1 MAEGKPAEAKK
12 VEVDLKSVPGSV
24 DMMNYATEA
33 GFEEYLFD
41 WEEFKIMAR
50 ATFKTQFGGKPP
62 TREQFRAIKKQG
74 FMPGHDSP
82 EALIK
87 TMDEAGFD
95 YVCICDVK
103 MWSYYFH
110 HQLIMDYGIEVINKL
125 VKGGKGR
132 LIGGASYNP
141 FRIDQSLRDIEKGVK
156 EYGFKYV
163 YMHPITFGLTFS
175 DAKLYPLYAKC
186 SELGIPVGMQ
196 VGHSAEP
203 LPSWV
208 GHPMEVDKVAIDF
221 PNLKINMSHTGYP
234 WVDEWCSVIFRQPN
248 VYGDI
253 SAYNPS
259 NLTQDIVS
267 FFNSSRGRE
276 KVMFGSNSYGLKL
289 TKAQFLDL
297 PIKDETKK
305 RVLGQNAKEF
315 LGLK

>member
-1 MAEGKPAEAKK
+1 MADDKKKAEETSKDMLEYRA
-12 VEVDLKSVPGSV
+12 V
-24 DMMNYATEA
+24 DMMNYPTEA

-50 ATFKTQFGGKPP
+50 ATFKTQFGGVPP
-62 TREQFRAIKKQG
+62 TREQFKKIKEQG
-74 FMPGHDSP
+74 FMPGHNSP
-82 EALIK
+82 EALVK
-87 TMDEAGFD
+87 TMDETGFD
-95 YVCICDVK
+95 YVVLTDVK

-110 HQLIMDYGIEVINKL
+110 HQIIMEYPHEDIYKI
-125 VKGGKGR
+125 VKKGKGR
-132 LIGGASYNP
+132 IIGGASYNP
-141 FRIDQSLRDIEKGVK
+141 FRIDKSIEEINKAVK

-163 YMHPITFGLTFS
+163 YFHPITFGVAPS
-175 DAKLYPLYAKC
+175 DAKCYPLYAKC
-186 SELGIPVGMQ
+186 SELGVPVGMQ

-234 WVDEWCSVIFRQPN
+234 WVDEWCSMIFRHPN

-253 SAYNPS
+253 SAYNPR
-259 NLTQDIVS
+259 NLTAETVK
-267 FFNSSRGRE
+267 FMNSSRGRE

-289 TKAQFLDL
+289 TKEQFLDL

-305 RVLGQNAKEF
+305 RVLRDNAIEF
-315 LGLK
+315 LGLDKK

>member
-1 MAEGKPAEAKK
+1 MGELADIKA
-12 VEVDLKSVPGSV
+12 VDI
-24 DMMNYATEA
+24 MNYPTEA
-33 GFEEYLFD
+33 GYEEYMFD

-50 ATFKTQFGGKPP
+50 STFKTQFGGKPP
-62 TREQFRAIKKQG
+62 TREQFKQIKEQG
-74 FMPGHDSP
+74 FMPGHNSV

-87 TMDEAGFD
+87 TMDEVGFE
-95 YVCICDVK
+95 YVVLTDVK

-110 HQLIMDYGIEVINKL
+110 HQVMMQYEHEEIAKMVEK
-125 VKGGKGR
+125 GKGR
-132 LIGGASYNP
+132 IIGGASYNP
-141 FRIDQSLRDIEKGVK
+141 FRIDDSLREIEKGVK

-163 YMHPITFGLTFS
+163 YFHPITFGVAPS
-175 DAKLYPLYAKC
+175 DAKCYPLYAKC

-234 WVDEWCSVIFRQPN
+234 WVDEWCSMIFRHPN

-253 SAYNPS
+253 SAYNPR
-259 NLTQDIVS
+259 NLTAETVK
-267 FFNSSRGRE
+267 FMNSSRGRE

-289 TKAQFLDL
+289 TKEQFLALD
-297 PIKDETKK
+297 IRDETKQ
-305 RVLGQNAKEF
+305 RVLRDNAIEF